1 MSNNDDDFYNRY
13 TSGEQADSAANE
25 PGQDWSDTPE
35 NTADSDESVA
45 PQHLSGFD
53 PEQTSQVTSDFVR
66 AAMYTT
72 AAEVPQ
78 PIGSYQ
84 HINGG
89 DVTTSS
95 WTGGARHAQQNP
107 NTDTWDAPT
116 QAPQPDEPT
125 TSDIDD
131 VHAQATVDAADHATD
146 ATSIADDPVDN
157 PVRYIDDAASYTTN
171 NSDIDPSRQL
181 GGPAP
186 TQETES
192 EHGGKTRVEQYG
204 WDLGSAQQQAQ
215 GALPNGPAQTGFNG
229 PPPSLRDAHHREA
242 PSAPYPQPWP
252 QEQGPHPWPQQP
264 AVPGGRHANPAP
276 YGQPPAQWPPAPNEF
291 GHPSRQG
298 NRPAAGQFDP
308 RMSPGPQQPPHQRMA
323 APPGPGPQGDS
334 RFEPLRQSNGASVG
348 QTRAAIREA
357 GLVRPHKP
365 EATRGWRKVLRK
377 LTAINLGPSPAE
389 RKWNDLQ
396 RRINSN
402 LRGTYTIAVMGQ
414 KGGVSKTT
422 TTVGLGQALAHY
434 RDDKVVAID
443 GNTAKGNLANRIDEP
458 SNGNW
463 KTLLGDSKLDSYTDF
478 RHHTGKDSSSGL
490 EVLGSYR
497 GNEVITGVQIYQAT
511 QTLGKQYPVSLI
523 DCGNQLLDDVTA
535 AVLSMADAVVIVSTT
550 SLDGALAASD
560 TINFLLAHGYPHLVS
575 SAVVVISNVSKVP
588 ANKSVRQL
596 HEDFERVVRAVHAV
610 PYDPHLH
617 EAAAINMQRLQPDT
631 KRAFIEAAASVADGF
646 AGASDR
652 DQNAMGRPGPT
663 EWRQ

>member
-1 MSNNDDDFYNRY
+1 M
-13 TSGEQADSAANE
+13 
-25 PGQDWSDTPE
+25 
-35 NTADSDESVA
+35 
-45 PQHLSGFD
+45 
-53 PEQTSQVTSDFVR
+53 
-66 AAMYTT
+66 
-72 AAEVPQ
+72 
-78 PIGSYQ
+78 
-84 HINGG
+84 
-89 DVTTSS
+89 
-95 WTGGARHAQQNP
+95 
-107 NTDTWDAPT
+107 
-116 QAPQPDEPT
+116 
-125 TSDIDD
+125 
-131 VHAQATVDAADHATD
+131 
-146 ATSIADDPVDN
+146 
-157 PVRYIDDAASYTTN
+157 
-171 NSDIDPSRQL
+171 
-181 GGPAP
+181 
-186 TQETES
+186 
-192 EHGGKTRVEQYG
+192 
-204 WDLGSAQQQAQ
+204 
-215 GALPNGPAQTGFNG
+215 
-229 PPPSLRDAHHREA
+229 
-242 PSAPYPQPWP
+242 
-252 QEQGPHPWPQQP
+252 
-264 AVPGGRHANPAP
+264 
-276 YGQPPAQWPPAPNEF
+276 
-291 GHPSRQG
+291 
-298 NRPAAGQFDP
+298 
-308 RMSPGPQQPPHQRMA
+308 
-323 APPGPGPQGDS
+323 
-334 RFEPLRQSNGASVG
+334 RQSNGASVG

-490 EVLGSYR
+490 EVLGSYK
-497 GNEVITGVQIYQAT
+497 GNEVITGVQLYQAT

-535 AVLSMADAVVIVSTT
+535 AVLAMADAVVIVSTT

-617 EAAAINMQRLQPDT
+617 EAAAIDMQRLKPDT

>member
-13 TSGEQADSAANE
+13 TSGEQGDSAANE
-25 PGQDWSDTPE
+25 PGQDWSDIPE
-35 NTADSDESVA
+35 GAPVSGESVA

-66 AAMYTT
+66 AAIRGAT
-72 AAEVPQ
+72 ELPQ
-78 PIGSYQ
+78 PVGSYP

-89 DVTTSS
+89 EADASA

-107 NTDTWDAPT
+107 NADTWEASPH
-116 QAPQPDEPT
+116 ASQPDVLT
-125 TSDIDD
+125 VSDIDD
-131 VHAQATVDAADHATD
+131 ALAQDTLAEADHATD
-146 ATSIADDPVDN
+146 ATDEVDS
-157 PVRYIDDAASYTTN
+157 PEGHTDDATSYATN
-171 NSDIDPSRQL
+171 NPEIEPSRPPD
-181 GGPAP
+181 GPTL
-186 TQETES
+186 TQDTGS
-192 EHGGKTRVEQYG
+192 EHGGNTEIDQYG
-204 WDLGSAQQQAQ
+204 WDVGSAQPSAQ
-215 GALPNGPAQTGFNG
+215 GTLPNAPAQHGFNG
-229 PPPSLRDAHHREA
+229 QPPSVQDEHHRQA
-242 PSAPYPQPWP
+242 PIAPYPQPWP
-252 QEQGPHPWPQQP
+252 PEQVSRPWPQQP

-276 YGQPPAQWPPAPNEF
+276 YGQPPAQWPPVTNEF
-291 GHPSRQG
+291 GHRAPPAHRA
-298 NRPAAGQFDP
+298 PAAHFEP
-308 RMSPGPQQPPHQRMA
+308 RMPAGPQQPPHQMPTV
-323 APPGPGPQGDS
+323 PPVSIPHGTS

-490 EVLGSYR
+490 EVLGSYK
-497 GNEVITGVQIYQAT
+497 GNEVITGVQLYQAT

-535 AVLSMADAVVIVSTT
+535 AVLAMADAVVIVSTT

-617 EAAAINMQRLQPDT
+617 EAAAIDMQRLKPGT